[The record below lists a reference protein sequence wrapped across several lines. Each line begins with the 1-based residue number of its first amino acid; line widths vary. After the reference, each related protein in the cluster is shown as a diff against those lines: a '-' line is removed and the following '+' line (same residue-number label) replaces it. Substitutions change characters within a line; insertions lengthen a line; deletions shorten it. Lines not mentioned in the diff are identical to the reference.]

1 MTKLPT
7 VQKGTTT
14 PKGIGEATRAAL
26 AAVEARPE
34 GVLATLFANL
44 DEAHAQ
50 ATIRVEALEAHKMA
64 MVGEID
70 AEIEIARRDLAAT
83 TTLIRIRDG
92 KPLPAAPRAIA
103 GPAPKKAIKTAP
115 KTGGGTTS
123 SGMREPRGDVPRAIT
138 ALLEKN
144 SVGLSRADIITKLK
158 LSDDKVGQT
167 AVSNFLAASKK
178 KGRIVHEDDG
188 TYRLNV

>member
-7 VQKGTTT
+7 VQRGIITQ
-14 PKGIGEATRAAL
+14 KGIGEATRAAL
-26 AAVEARPE
+26 AAVEGRPV
-34 GVLATLFANL
+34 GVLATLFAKI

-50 ATIRVEALEAHKMA
+50 ATARVEELERHKGA
-64 MVGEID
+64 MIGEID
-70 AEIEIARRDLAAT
+70 AEIETARRDLAAT
-83 TTLIRIRDG
+83 TTLIMIRDG
-92 KPLPAAPRAIA
+92 KPLPGAPRAIA
-103 GPAPKKAIKTAP
+103 GPAAKKAIKTAP

-144 SVGLSRADIITKLK
+144 GVGLSRADIITKLK
-158 LSDDKVGQT
+158 LSVDKAGQT

-178 KGRIVHEDDG
+178 KGRIIHEDDG